1 MLSSN
6 EIREKFL
13 EFFKQKDHV
22 IFESSPVVPYDDPT
36 LLFTNA
42 GMNQFKKI
50 FLGEVKSDLKRAA
63 SAQKCIR
70 VSGKHNDLE
79 EVGKDGRHHTFFEM
93 LGNWSFGDY
102 YKKEAIIWGWEFLT
116 TVMGLDKDKLY
127 ISVYKDDDESYN
139 IWKDIIGVPE
149 NKIYRLGDIE
159 KKDEENFWS
168 MGETGPCGPCSEI
181 YYDQGPGVGCGKPD
195 CSITCGCDRYLEL
208 WNLVFMQYNRD
219 LTGKLTPL
227 PFKSVDTGMGLE
239 RITAVLQNVTSNYET
254 DLFENIISKLTS
266 ITGYSFKEKQVPFQ
280 IICDHIRMITFAIAD
295 GALPSNEGRGFVVR
309 RILRRAAR
317 QARHLDIKK
326 PFLYL
331 LVPSLVE
338 KMGDYYKEIKL
349 KQEQIMQIIKNEEEK
364 FNRTLDKG
372 LGLFYDKLEIIKK
385 ENKNV
390 LPAEDV
396 FVLHDTYGFPLDLT
410 RMICEEEGISCDEE
424 GFERLMEKQ
433 REQSR
438 TKKVQFDFSTI
449 DQDGWHIL
457 RKGESIFTGYTDK
470 PDKLAIRSSIL
481 SYSFNDEVLA
491 IFFDKT
497 PFYAESGGQVADEG
511 LILGFNKEDFEIL
524 QNRFNLE
531 KKYPEINEI
540 DQLKTYAKVILKVEN
555 VYKTMKGPLHLA
567 AVEDGKDIV
576 LDENVMNSL
585 IFFLIVDIDKRYSTM
600 RNHTATHL
608 LHQALIEVLGSH
620 VEQAG
625 SFVCSSYLRFDF
637 PHPAP
642 LTDEQINLIESRVNS
657 IIFKNLPVIVYD
669 GLTLKEAKAMNAKAL
684 FTEKYG
690 DRVRVIKIPDF
701 SIELCG
707 GTHSPTTGF
716 IGGFSITAESSV
728 SAGTRRVEAVTGSN
742 IIDRVNNFKN
752 ILKKTSYLAG
762 TKSFE
767 QIPSFVE
774 KMLEENEI
782 MKKELQKLRIN
793 LADSNFK
800 KLLNHKITK
809 NGIDYY
815 LLDLENENIDNLK
828 RYADRFKAEEVGCI
842 IIVNRS
848 SNSVMALSSVS
859 RDLTNKVSAKLL
871 LQDILKVAGGSAGGR
886 EDFAQGGA
894 KDYGALQKALKEF
907 GF

>member
-295 GALPSNEGRGFVVR
+295 GALPSNEGREIG
-309 RILRRAAR
+309 RA
-317 QARHLDIKK
+317 
-326 PFLYL
+326 
-331 LVPSLVE
+331 
-338 KMGDYYKEIKL
+338 
-349 KQEQIMQIIKNEEEK
+349 
-364 FNRTLDKG
+364 
-372 LGLFYDKLEIIKK
+372 
-385 ENKNV
+385 
-390 LPAEDV
+390 
-396 FVLHDTYGFPLDLT
+396 
-410 RMICEEEGISCDEE
+410 SCR
-424 GFERLMEKQ
+424 ER
-433 REQSR
+433 
-438 TKKVQFDFSTI
+438 V
-449 DQDGWHIL
+449 
-457 RKGESIFTGYTDK
+457 
-470 PDKLAIRSSIL
+470 
-481 SYSFNDEVLA
+481 
-491 IFFDKT
+491 
-497 PFYAESGGQVADEG
+497 
-511 LILGFNKEDFEIL
+511 
-524 QNRFNLE
+524 
-531 KKYPEINEI
+531 
-540 DQLKTYAKVILKVEN
+540 
-555 VYKTMKGPLHLA
+555 
-567 AVEDGKDIV
+567 
-576 LDENVMNSL
+576 
-585 IFFLIVDIDKRYSTM
+585 
-600 RNHTATHL
+600 
-608 LHQALIEVLGSH
+608 
-620 VEQAG
+620 
-625 SFVCSSYLRFDF
+625 
-637 PHPAP
+637 
-642 LTDEQINLIESRVNS
+642 
-657 IIFKNLPVIVYD
+657 
-669 GLTLKEAKAMNAKAL
+669 
-684 FTEKYG
+684 
-690 DRVRVIKIPDF
+690 
-701 SIELCG
+701 
-707 GTHSPTTGF
+707 
-716 IGGFSITAESSV
+716 
-728 SAGTRRVEAVTGSN
+728 
-742 IIDRVNNFKN
+742 
-752 ILKKTSYLAG
+752 
-762 TKSFE
+762 
-767 QIPSFVE
+767 
-774 KMLEENEI
+774 
-782 MKKELQKLRIN
+782 
-793 LADSNFK
+793 
-800 KLLNHKITK
+800 
-809 NGIDYY
+809 
-815 LLDLENENIDNLK
+815 
-828 RYADRFKAEEVGCI
+828 
-842 IIVNRS
+842 
-848 SNSVMALSSVS
+848 
-859 RDLTNKVSAKLL
+859 
-871 LQDILKVAGGSAGGR
+871 
-886 EDFAQGGA
+886 
-894 KDYGALQKALKEF
+894 
-907 GF
+907 

>member
-309 RILRRAAR
+309 RIL
-317 QARHLDIKK
+317 
-326 PFLYL
+326 
-331 LVPSLVE
+331 
-338 KMGDYYKEIKL
+338 
-349 KQEQIMQIIKNEEEK
+349 
-364 FNRTLDKG
+364 
-372 LGLFYDKLEIIKK
+372 
-385 ENKNV
+385 
-390 LPAEDV
+390 
-396 FVLHDTYGFPLDLT
+396 
-410 RMICEEEGISCDEE
+410 
-424 GFERLMEKQ
+424 
-433 REQSR
+433 
-438 TKKVQFDFSTI
+438 
-449 DQDGWHIL
+449 
-457 RKGESIFTGYTDK
+457 
-470 PDKLAIRSSIL
+470 
-481 SYSFNDEVLA
+481 
-491 IFFDKT
+491 
-497 PFYAESGGQVADEG
+497 
-511 LILGFNKEDFEIL
+511 
-524 QNRFNLE
+524 
-531 KKYPEINEI
+531 
-540 DQLKTYAKVILKVEN
+540 
-555 VYKTMKGPLHLA
+555 
-567 AVEDGKDIV
+567 
-576 LDENVMNSL
+576 
-585 IFFLIVDIDKRYSTM
+585 
-600 RNHTATHL
+600 
-608 LHQALIEVLGSH
+608 
-620 VEQAG
+620 
-625 SFVCSSYLRFDF
+625 
-637 PHPAP
+637 
-642 LTDEQINLIESRVNS
+642 
-657 IIFKNLPVIVYD
+657 
-669 GLTLKEAKAMNAKAL
+669 
-684 FTEKYG
+684 
-690 DRVRVIKIPDF
+690 
-701 SIELCG
+701 
-707 GTHSPTTGF
+707 
-716 IGGFSITAESSV
+716 
-728 SAGTRRVEAVTGSN
+728 
-742 IIDRVNNFKN
+742 
-752 ILKKTSYLAG
+752 
-762 TKSFE
+762 
-767 QIPSFVE
+767 
-774 KMLEENEI
+774 
-782 MKKELQKLRIN
+782 
-793 LADSNFK
+793 
-800 KLLNHKITK
+800 
-809 NGIDYY
+809 
-815 LLDLENENIDNLK
+815 
-828 RYADRFKAEEVGCI
+828 
-842 IIVNRS
+842 
-848 SNSVMALSSVS
+848 
-859 RDLTNKVSAKLL
+859 
-871 LQDILKVAGGSAGGR
+871 
-886 EDFAQGGA
+886 
-894 KDYGALQKALKEF
+894 
-907 GF
+907 